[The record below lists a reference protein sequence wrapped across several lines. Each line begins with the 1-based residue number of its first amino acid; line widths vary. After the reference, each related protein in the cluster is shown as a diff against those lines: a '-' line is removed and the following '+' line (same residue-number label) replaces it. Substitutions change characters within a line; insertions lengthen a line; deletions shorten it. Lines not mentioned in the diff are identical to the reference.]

1 MYKLV
6 YIVICDC
13 PLQNLGGGVMGCN
26 GDEHYHIDS
35 VWTSERKAK
44 KRCSELNSEENKEFR
59 EDYGYGLF
67 NIDQQILCR

>member
-6 YIVICDC
+6 YIVICDY
-13 PLQNLGGGVMGCN
+13 PLQDLGNGVMCGN
-26 GDEHYHIDS
+26 GDEHFHIDS

-44 KRCSELNSEENKEFR
+44 KRRNKLNSEDYKEFR

-67 NIDQQILCR
+67 YIEQQVLCR